1 MKLLYSQNDV
11 GGEVIKDTEVYV
23 IKDNKTL
30 NQLVLSST
38 ELHSG
43 QSTRGHTH
51 PGQEEV
57 YFFVRGTGIMIVDD
71 ERFRVEPGSV
81 VLIPDG
87 AFHRV
92 INDHEVDLVFN
103 CVFNGGRNH

>member
-1 MKLLYSQNDV
+1 MLVNVSDIGGDV
-11 GGEVIKDTEVYV
+11 VKDNETYV
-23 IKDNKTL
+23 LKDNKY
-30 NQLVLSST
+30 LSSLVVSST
-38 ELHSG
+38 QLHPR

-57 YFFVRGTGIMIVDD
+57 YTFVSGIGEMELDD
-71 ERFRVEPGSV
+71 QRFSVSAGSI

-92 INDHEVDLVFN
+92 HNTSDEELYFV
-103 CVFNGGRNH
+103 CVFNGARNH

>member
-1 MKLLYSQNDV
+1 MLLSINDV
-11 GGEVIKDTEVYV
+11 GGEIVKDNETYLL
-23 IKDNKTL
+23 KDNKFL
-30 NQLVLSST
+30 RDLVLSST
-38 ELHSG
+38 QLHIG

-57 YFFVRGTGIMIVDD
+57 YYFVSGSGEMEIDGCKFV
-71 ERFRVEPGSV
+71 VSPGKV
-81 VLIPDG
+81 ALIPDG

-92 INDHEVDLVFN
+92 FNTGNEDLYFV

>member
-1 MKLLYSQNDV
+1 MLLSINDI
-11 GGEVIKDTEVYV
+11 GGEVVKDNETYLL
-23 IKDNKTL
+23 KDNKFL
-30 NQLVLSST
+30 RDLVLSST
-38 ELHSG
+38 QLHVG

-57 YFFVRGTGIMIVDD
+57 YYFVSGTGEMQIDD
-71 ERFRVEPGSV
+71 NRFPVQPGMV
-81 VLIPDG
+81 TLIADG

-92 INDHEVDLVFN
+92 FNTGSEDLYFV